1 MNMSI
6 TKRNFLGYLSILTLV
21 GGGLGALVLHY
32 LEPGHYFRRLSV
44 DTGVLLYIR
53 CIFIFICLMPAG
65 VMHRRRW

>member
-32 LEPGHYFRRLSV
+32 LEPGHYFGGYPL
-44 DTGVLLYIR
+44 
-53 CIFIFICLMPAG
+53 ICLMPAG

>member
-32 LEPGHYFRRLSV
+32 LEPGHYLSLIHISEP
-44 DTGVLLYIR
+44 TR
-53 CIFIFICLMPAG
+53 
-65 VMHRRRW
+65 H

>member
-21 GGGLGALVLHY
+21 GEDW
-32 LEPGHYFRRLSV
+32 EPWSCIIWTPVHYFGGYPLIPV
-44 DTGVLLYIR
+44 YFYIFGIFLY
-53 CIFIFICLMPAG
+53 FICLMPAG

>member
-32 LEPGHYFRRLSV
+32 LEPGHYFGGYPLIPV
-44 DTGVLLYIR
+44 Y
-53 CIFIFICLMPAG
+53 FIFICLMPAG

>member
-32 LEPGHYFRRLSV
+32 GTRTLFRRLSV

-53 CIFIFICLMPAG
+53 CILYLY
-65 VMHRRRW
+65 V

>member
-32 LEPGHYFRRLSV
+32 LEPGHYFGGYPLIPV
-44 DTGVLLYIR
+44 YFYIFGVFYIYM
-53 CIFIFICLMPAG
+53 IVPAG

>member
-32 LEPGHYFRRLSV
+32 LEPDIISEV
-44 DTGVLLYIR
+44 IR
-53 CIFIFICLMPAG
+53 
-65 VMHRRRW
+65 